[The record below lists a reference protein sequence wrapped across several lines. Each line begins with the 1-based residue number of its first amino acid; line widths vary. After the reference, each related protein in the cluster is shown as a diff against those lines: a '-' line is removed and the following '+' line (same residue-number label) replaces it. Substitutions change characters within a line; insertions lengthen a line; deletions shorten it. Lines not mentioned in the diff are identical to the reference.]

1 MLAIVGVG
9 AGAYAFPDVFSIPM
23 RRIAAFSHRQEAFL
37 NANMELLSADEK
49 DNWSKPPRLAE
60 PTVEGIYAALDW
72 SWSNWFNYTGFTH
85 LSEKED
91 ESVWH
96 VLNQRGTGPVV
107 AALGDSHLT
116 MLAPRFKHLFD
127 VATAA
132 NQPFPTMYYR
142 GRSGTPPLTCA
153 PNHTGDVAFIK
164 SVKPKV
170 VFYSTNWIQFLR
182 AGGGDDG
189 PKADEPKCCHSSY
202 VDSCDYQ
209 NMADVH
215 ELLERFKAEVRDMIA
230 LGARVFVATV
240 NPEGPECDPLNML
253 SGGGVGAVAPISRAA
268 FRKKHDK
275 FISIVEAAIQ
285 ASGATMID
293 YSDNQCYNDVC
304 EVVSMREGVP
314 MFQDPNHF
322 NSFAARNYLTVLD
335 QIVEAAFA

>member
-60 PTVEGIYAALDW
+60 PTVEGISAAM
-72 SWSNWFNYTGFTH
+72 SYSCWFNYSGYAH
-85 LSEKED
+85 LSEQED

-116 MLAPRFKHLFD
+116 MLAPRFKYLFD

-189 PKADEPKCCHSSY
+189 PKADEPKCCLGSY
-202 VDSCDYQ
+202 IDSCNYQ

-240 NPEGPECDPLNML
+240 NPEGPECSPFNML

-314 MFQDPNHF
+314 MFRDTNHF
-322 NSFAARNYLTVLD
+322 NPFAARNYLTVLD